1 MKNNILMQSIHDTA
15 MTLPRQYCHG
25 LFPAVGAL
33 FSPIMTVGRLP
44 IRTHSLARVR
54 VLFTLFTLLI
64 EIKEREMCKITVFFT
79 MILLSYLHHATVMLC
94 SPLDGAPW

>member
-1 MKNNILMQSIHDTA
+1 MKNSILMQNSHDTA
-15 MTLPRQYCHG
+15 MTVPRQYCHG

-54 VLFTLFTLLI
+54 VLFTLFTLLLG
-64 EIKEREMCKITVFFT
+64 IKERELYKIIAFFA
-79 MILLSYLHHATVMLC
+79 MILLSYLDHATVIVF